1 MGKAER
7 TKTRNARERIAAQRA
22 AARQAEMRRRA
33 LLAGGS
39 VFVVIA
45 VVVGLIVA
53 KTLSGPAK
61 AAPAKTDAA
70 VATQL
75 TSIPASVYDTVGVG
89 PAGKN
94 AVTPLSPISG
104 PPLLANGKPDILYMG
119 AEYCPFCG
127 AERWAM
133 VAALSRF
140 GTFSGLKF
148 IHSSSTDLY
157 SNTATLSFYKSS
169 YTSKYVTF
177 TPVELETVTG
187 ATLQIPTAAQNSL
200 LAKYDVPPRVSEKGA
215 IPFVDLD
222 NKYMIGGTQY
232 EPSVLG
238 TTYNPDSSHFGLS
251 WSQIASD
258 LQDPSSPVAQSVIG
272 AANHITA
279 AICQLTGGKPG
290 NVCNSAAVTAVGS
303 SI

>member
-7 TKTRNARERIAAQRA
+7 TKTRNARERIAVQQA
-22 AARQAEMRRRA
+22 AARRTEMRRRA

-53 KTLSGPAK
+53 KSLSGPAK
-61 AAPAKTDAA
+61 APPAKTNAA
-70 VATQL
+70 VAAQL
-75 TSIPASVYDTVGVG
+75 TSIPASVFDTVGAG
-89 PAGKN
+89 PAGSN
-94 AVTPLSPISG
+94 AVHPLDTISG
-104 PPLLANGKPDILYMG
+104 PPLTANGKPEILYMG

-140 GTFSGLKF
+140 GTFSGLTF

-187 ATLQIPTAAQNSL
+187 TPLQTPSAAQSAL
-200 LAKYDVPPRVSEKGA
+200 IEKYDVPPRVSEKGA

-232 EPSVLG
+232 LPSVLG

-258 LQDPSSPVAQSVIG
+258 LQNPSSPVAQSVIG

-279 AICQLTGGKPG
+279 AICKLTGGQPG
-290 NVCNSAAVTAVGS
+290 SVCTSTAVTAVGS
-303 SI
+303 NI